1 MVTMHKPRVVC
12 ITGGAQGIGKG
23 IARQL
28 LRQGYAVS
36 IVDIDAEA
44 GEECLEELGILGPLQ
59 FIPADIREEADVCDG
74 IAETLQRFGRLD
86 SLINNAALANPYHA
100 PIENLSLESWNRVIE
115 TNLTGSFLTV
125 KHAVPHLR
133 EVGGSIINIGSTRAL
148 QSEANTEAYAAS
160 KGALLALTHALA
172 VSLGPAIR
180 INCISPGWIDVSEWQ
195 KRSERRVPEL
205 SERDHLQHPAGRV
218 GTPEDVASLAAF
230 LLSEEAGFITG
241 QNFVVDGGMTRKMIY
256 EE

>member
-1 MVTMHKPRVVC
+1 MHKPRVVT

-28 LRQGYAVS
+28 LRLGYAVS
-36 IVDIDAEA
+36 IIDIDGEA
-44 GEECLEELGILGPLQ
+44 GEECIEELGILGPLQ
-59 FIPADIREEADVCDG
+59 FIPADIREEADVCDS

-86 SLINNAALANPYHA
+86 GLINNAALANPYHESVEA
-100 PIENLSLESWNRVIE
+100 LSLESWNRVIG
-115 TNLTGSFLTV
+115 TNLTGSFLAV
-125 KHAVPHLR
+125 KYAVPHLR
-133 EVGGSIINIGSTRAL
+133 EVGGSIINIASARAL

-160 KGALLALTHALA
+160 KGALVALTHALA

-180 INCISPGWIDVSEWQ
+180 VNCISPGWIDVSEWQ
-195 KRSERRVPEL
+195 KRSERRAPEL
-205 SERDHLQHPAGRV
+205 SDSDHLQHPAGRV
-218 GTPEDVASLAAF
+218 GTPEDVAAMVAF

>member
-1 MVTMHKPRVVC
+1 MHKPRVVT

-23 IARQL
+23 IARHL
-28 LRQGYAVS
+28 LRLGYAVS
-36 IVDIDAEA
+36 IIDIDVEA
-44 GEECLEELGILGPLQ
+44 GEECLEEFGILGPLQ
-59 FIPADIREEADVCDG
+59 FIPADIREEADVSDS
-74 IAETLQRFGRLD
+74 ISEILQRFGRLD
-86 SLINNAALANPYHA
+86 GLINNAALANPYHEPVEA
-100 PIENLSLESWNRVIE
+100 LSLESWNRVLE
-115 TNLTGSFLTV
+115 TNLTGSFLAA

-133 EVGGSIINIGSTRAL
+133 EVGGSIINIASTRAL

-160 KGALLALTHALA
+160 KGALVALTHALA

-180 INCISPGWIDVSEWQ
+180 VNCISPGWIDVSEWQ
-195 KRSERRVPEL
+195 KRSERRTPEL

-218 GTPEDVASLAAF
+218 GTPEDVAAMAGF